1 MGDYGVPVKDCPCL
15 MSRQHHR
22 HPLGHASLDHV
33 PDGGPAKVVRDT
45 LANGFRG
52 NGGNSDGEAVWET
65 GNTGS

>member
-1 MGDYGVPVKDCPCL
+1 